1 MPMSVVESFLK
12 YIQYEKRYSS
22 HTLDAYSL
30 DLEQFA
36 SYLQSNFE
44 ETDLTKATHSMI
56 RSWVVALMEIEDKT
70 STINRKISTLK
81 SFYKYLLR
89 TGVTQSNPT
98 GRVIRPK
105 MPKRLPTFVEEKSM
119 EKLFDT
125 FQYDDNDFEGY
136 RNTLI
141 LEMLYTTGIRRSELM
156 NLRERDFDAYHL
168 QVKVLG
174 KRKKERIIPITK
186 SVMVRIQQMIQLNK
200 KNHPDHAE
208 GFVFLTAK
216 GVKIYPELIYSITK
230 NHLSHVTTNQKKSP
244 HVLRHSFATH
254 LLNHGAEINAIK
266 ELMGHSS
273 LASTQVYTHNTI
285 DKLKAVFKQAHPKA

>member
-1 MPMSVVESFLK
+1 MSVVESFLK

-22 HTLDAYSL
+22 YTLSAYSL
-30 DLEQFA
+30 DLEQFFL
-36 SYLQSNFE
+36 YVKSNYE
-44 ETDLTKATHSMI
+44 ETDPTKVTHSMI

-81 SFYKYLLR
+81 SFYKYLLK
-89 TGVTQSNPT
+89 TGVIQLNPT

-105 MPKRLPTFVEEKSM
+105 MPKRLPTFVDEKSM
-119 EKLFDT
+119 EKLFET
-125 FQYDDNDFEGY
+125 FQYNEEDSEAY

-156 NLRERDFDAYHL
+156 NLKERDFDAYNL
-168 QVKVLG
+168 QIKVLG
-174 KRKKERIIPITK
+174 KRKKERIIPITRAMMER
-186 SVMVRIQQMIQLNK
+186 VQQMILLNK
-200 KNHPDHAE
+200 KNQIDNSE
-208 GFVFLTAK
+208 GFVFLTGK
-216 GVKIYPELIYSITK
+216 GTKIYPELIYSITK

-285 DKLKAVFKQAHPKA
+285 DKLKAIFKQAHPKA